1 MENSV
6 PPVYPPPPPAAVIP
20 PPLAPKP
27 PAPRRG
33 GRGWMI
39 VALLLMVL
47 LAISVMTNF
56 SHLFTA
62 VAPPRRFARD
72 GARWLQEVVIEN
84 NHSGNKI
91 AVLDVGGII
100 TSDFIGPGGANM
112 VDLIADQLAL
122 ATEDDDVKAVVLKLD
137 TPGGEVVASDEIA
150 RLIREFQDKSG
161 KPVVASMGAVAASG
175 GYYVSVPCQWIV
187 AHELT
192 ITGSIGVIMHAFNYR
207 GLLDKIGVRPEI
219 YKSGKFKD
227 MLRGSKSNEE
237 ILPEERQMIQ
247 AMIDETVARF
257 KAVVRDGRRWASSK
271 NGSDGHPLSSD
282 WEDYADGRILSGK
295 QALEYGFVDELGNFD
310 KAVQRARKMVKI
322 DKANLIRYEMPFNLA
337 NLFRIFGQTEK
348 SAVKIDVGLDFP
360 KLKAGQLY
368 FLSSGMVH

>member
-1 MENSV
+1 
-6 PPVYPPPPPAAVIP
+6 
-20 PPLAPKP
+20 
-27 PAPRRG
+27 
-33 GRGWMI
+33 MI

-62 VAPPRRFARD
+62 VAPPRHFARD

-100 TSDFIGPGGANM
+100 TSEFIGPGGANM
-112 VDLIADQLAL
+112 VDLIADQLTL

-161 KPVVASMGAVAASG
+161 KPVVASMGALAASG
-175 GYYVSVPCQWIV
+175 GYYVSAPCQWIV

-192 ITGSIGVIMHAFNYR
+192 ITGSIGVIMHSFNYR

-227 MLRGSKSNEE
+227 MLRGSKSDEE

-247 AMIDETVARF
+247 AMIDETVTRF
-257 KAVVRDGRRWASSK
+257 KTVVRDGRRWASTK
-271 NGSDGHPLSSD
+271 NGSDGHPLGSD

-295 QALEYGFVDELGNFD
+295 QALEHGFVDELGNFD

-348 SAVKIDVGLDFP
+348 STVKIDVGLDFP

-368 FLSSGMVH
+368 FLSSSMVH